1 MNILI
6 ADDEPLAR
14 ERLKRLIEEID
25 SSYKVIAFSTN
36 GLEAL
41 ETCLQERPDVAL
53 LDIRM
58 PLMSGLQVAAE
69 LMSVNANTHVI
80 FVTAFNEYALDAF
93 DKNAI
98 DYLLKPIKKDRLA
111 HALAKVSRMNQSMDN
126 PQTITSLIG
135 PRQHLCAHT
144 HHGLKIMKTDDII
157 YFRAEHKYVQA
168 VSPHESVLLDDS
180 LKALEKE
187 FHTTF
192 IRIHRNA
199 LVNINAISSVQKSS
213 SGELHLHLLG
223 TDTTLIISRRHHA
236 KLNKHLRQ
244 RIA

>member
-14 ERLKRLIEEID
+14 ERLQRLVEEID
-25 SSYKVIAFSTN
+25 PSYKVISLSTN

-41 ETCLQERPDVAL
+41 ETCLQQQPDVAL

-69 LMSVNANTHVI
+69 LMTADSSTHVI

-111 HALAKVSRMNQSMDN
+111 HALAKACRMNRPIET
-126 PQTITSLIG
+126 PQAITALLG

-144 HHGLKIMKTDDII
+144 HQGVKIINIDDVI
-157 YFRAEHKYVQA
+157 YFKADHKYVQA
-168 VSPHESVLLDDS
+168 VSSLESILLDDS
-180 LKALEKE
+180 LKALEQE
-187 FHTTF
+187 FNTTF

-199 LVNINAISSVQKSS
+199 LVNINSISSVQKSS
-213 SGELHLHLLG
+213 SGELQLHLLG
-223 TDTTLIISRRHHA
+223 TDTTLVISRRHHA

-244 RIA
+244 KIA

>member
-25 SSYKVIAFSTN
+25 ARYKVISLSTN

-41 ETCLQERPDVAL
+41 EICLQKQPDVAL

-58 PLMSGLQVAAE
+58 PLMNGLQVAAE
-69 LMSVNANTHVI
+69 LMNVNSNTHVI

-93 DKNAI
+93 DKNAL

-111 HALAKVSRMNQSMDN
+111 HALAKVSRMNQPIDN
-126 PQTITSLIG
+126 PQAITNLIG

-144 HHGLKIMKTDDII
+144 HHGLKVINTDDII

-168 VSPHESVLLDDS
+168 VSHDDSVLLDDS
-180 LKALEKE
+180 LKALEQE
-187 FHTTF
+187 FHATF

-199 LVNINAISSVQKSS
+199 LVNISSISSVQKSS
-213 SGELHLHLLG
+213 SGQLHLHLLG